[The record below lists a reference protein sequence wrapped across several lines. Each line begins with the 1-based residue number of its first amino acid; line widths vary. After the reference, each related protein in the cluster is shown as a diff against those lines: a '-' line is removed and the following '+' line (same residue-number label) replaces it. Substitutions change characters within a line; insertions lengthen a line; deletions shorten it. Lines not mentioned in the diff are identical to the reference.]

1 MAVRKTGMRR
11 IVVEG
16 VEYLWKFPRRPS
28 HLDWDCWGGC
38 AALVQRPTRG
48 GSVLFVRFPQHH
60 PGVAASVGVSVV
72 SVLPSQI
79 ADAIRRAV
87 AAEWRADERGAA
99 FGVDGVVAEAAPGD
113 AADGGA

>member
-11 IVVEG
+11 IVVDG
-16 VEYLWKFPRRPS
+16 VNYLWKFPRRPT
-28 HLDWDCWGGC
+28 HFDWDCWGGC
-38 AALVQRPTRG
+38 AVVVQRPDRG

-60 PGVAASVGVSVV
+60 PGVAAAVGYPVV

-87 AAEWRADERGAA
+87 AAGWRADEPGEA
-99 FGVDGVVAEAAPGD
+99 FGIEGKTKEA
-113 AADGGA
+113 